1 MVDKDTFPF
10 LLSGDFKDAC
20 VGCEA
25 LNVTG
30 KISYLTDDE
39 GQEVPRLN
47 LSCANR
53 TVCEALE
60 HRPEKAPRC
69 NPGDLIWFANGQT
82 GKIKELAFCGCGAPV
97 IRCVKR
103 LDDEG
108 YEVEYGMNDLGSV
121 IFLSQSELI
130 EYKKSQTKE

>member
-20 VGCEA
+20 IGCAA
-25 LNVTG
+25 LNVSG

-60 HRPEKAPRC
+60 HRPERAPRC
-69 NPGDLIWFANGQT
+69 SPGDLVWFANGQT
-82 GKIKELAFCGCGAPV
+82 GKIKELVFRGYEDPV
-97 IRCVKR
+97 IRCDKR
-103 LDDEG
+103 LDDAD
-108 YEVEYGMNDLGSV
+108 YEVEYSLDDLGSA
-121 IFLSQSELI
+121 IFLSQSEFI
-130 EYKKSQTKE
+130 EYKKSHMKG